1 LSFEGMV
8 VLAEV
13 KWDFSQIFQ
22 QKIAQ
27 LGYQRAKELFSGN
40 FYFHLK
46 LSEMV
51 I

>member
-1 LSFEGMV
+1 M
-8 VLAEV
+8 AEV

-27 LGYQRAKELFSGN
+27 LGYQRAKELVSEKN
-40 FYFHLK
+40 YFRLK